1 MFHLPQILIIIHHVI
16 IIMGNAPKI
25 SEIGRVCTDTV
36 RIGERKFHNHEEGE
50 GGSYREFSI
59 GWNVDVLP
67 GGRGRAI
74 EVEILARSVLGIR
87 TYH

>member
-1 MFHLPQILIIIHHVI
+1 
-16 IIMGNAPKI
+16 MGDAPKI
-25 SEIGRVCTDTV
+25 SRISKVYYD
-36 RIGERKFHNHEEGE
+36 RIGEHNFAIVRRESLR
-50 GGSYREFSI
+50 GSYLEFSI

-87 TYH
+87 TYR